1 MDYPGRFPLLFR
13 RHWPIRGM
21 ADAIDAVE
29 VGEVCREYR
38 ELGELAPT
46 RTRELRYLVGHE
58 GIPSSSARS
67 NRREEHIAI
76 ALVNLDQRWSFDGLG
91 EFAFLDYQLP
101 LKAKRSDIGIGKVDL
116 LGLARQ
122 GQLLVVELKVTGHT
136 GGRSDP
142 PIVALLE
149 GLRYAAILVANLARL
164 SEEVRLATG
173 STLSEHAAPDV
184 VVLGE
189 RSWWQTWRNV
199 KDGSAALSALGRF
212 ADGIRGQLGLALH
225 FAEMA
230 DVSLTYG
237 RDGAAPQ
244 LDTAPDFRRVEFP

>member
-1 MDYPGRFPLLFR
+1 MR
-13 RHWPIRGM
+13 RHEQESFDTSLATRAFLLLRRALSRPAGLRGPVDLLPGT
-21 ADAIDAVE
+21 ASNL
-29 VGEVCREYR
+29 R
-38 ELGELAPT
+38 ELDP
-46 RTRELRYLVGHE
+46 
-58 GIPSSSARS
+58 ARS